1 MIIMNFPPFSH
12 KNNKDRKRKQERSI
26 QAEKKK
32 KKVFIV
38 DILMFAM
45 GGLNGCLRI
54 SL

>member
-1 MIIMNFPPFSH
+1 MNFPPFSH

-32 KKVFIV
+32 VFIV

>member
-32 KKVFIV
+32 VFIV
-38 DILMFAM
+38 DILVFAM